1 MEAVVIALLLAT
13 QIAAAPLAERPAD
26 LVLRAPAQSF
36 VTRIYPPTRRCQGAA
51 RFQTSEL
58 VGAEPA
64 LLLRPQDRLAPHKL
78 KDLPPATGCL
88 TANPQEAFR

>member
-1 MEAVVIALLLAT
+1 MIALLLAT
-13 QIAAAPLAERPAD
+13 QIAAAAPADRPAD
-26 LVLRAPAQSF
+26 LVLRAPSHSF

-51 RFQTSEL
+51 RFQTSDL
-58 VGAEPA
+58 LGVEPT
-64 LLLRPQDRLAPHKL
+64 LLLRPQDRIAPHKL